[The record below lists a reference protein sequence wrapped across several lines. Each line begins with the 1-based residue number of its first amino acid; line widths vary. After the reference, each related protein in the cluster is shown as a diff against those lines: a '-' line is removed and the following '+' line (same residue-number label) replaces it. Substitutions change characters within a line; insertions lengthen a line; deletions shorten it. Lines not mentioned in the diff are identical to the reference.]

1 VIVVLIMALAV
12 LAGGTSWYIAATSEE
27 FGALEAYACIVCV
40 ASCAVL
46 TGVGWAVLLRG

>member
-1 VIVVLIMALAV
+1 MAVLIMALAV

-27 FGALEAYACIVCV
+27 VGALEVYACSVCV

-46 TGVGWAVLLRG
+46 TVLGWGMLLRG